1 MAMAV
6 AAEAEQGTT
15 IEIVSVNVARPA
27 VLLARPAGDIISGID
42 KRPVAG
48 PALRLTEINL
58 EGDGQ
63 ADTKESR
70 FGGQVHG
77 GPDQAVY
84 AFPAEHYA
92 RFEAT
97 LGRAVT
103 PGFVGENLTVRGA
116 TEADVRIGD
125 VWEWGEARLQVTG
138 PRSPCYKLG
147 IRMGR
152 QALRRWVR
160 EEGLVGWYLRVLRPG
175 TVPTSGTDRGGGAPP
190 GRCHRARG
198 APRTRRRRARAGAP
212 ATPGA
217 PGREGAAQAAGG
229 RARRHRGR
237 PRARRLTGPGSV
249 GPRPRRR
256 RARVANRPVVV
267 L

>member
-1 MAMAV
+1 MAA
-6 AAEAEQGTT
+6 ATAAGAEAVLGTT
-15 IEIVSVNVARPA
+15 IEIVSVNVATPA
-27 VLLARPAGDIISGID
+27 VLLARPAGDIVSGID

-92 RFEAT
+92 RFAAT
-97 LGRAVT
+97 LGREVA

-125 VWEWGEARLQVTG
+125 VWQWGEARLQVTG

-175 TVPTSGTDRGGGAPP
+175 TVPTAGRIVVAERHPAGVTVLEVHRALDGGGRGPEHLQHLAPL
-190 GRCHRARG
+190 A
-198 APRTRRRRARAGAP
+198 
-212 ATPGA
+212 
-217 PGREGAAQAAGG
+217 EK
-229 RARRHRGR
+229 ARRKLQVAGR
-237 PRARRLTGPGSV
+237 DVTGGVPERDG
-249 GPRPRRR
+249 
-256 RARVANRPVVV
+256 
-267 L
+267 

>member
-1 MAMAV
+1 MTV
-6 AAEAEQGTT
+6 AAQADEL
-15 IEIVSVNVARPA
+15 EIVSVNVGRPA
-27 VLLARPAGDIISGID
+27 VLLARPSGDIVSGIV
-42 KRPVAG
+42 KRPVGG
-48 PALRLTEINL
+48 PSLRLTEINL

-97 LGRAVT
+97 LERAVG

-116 TEADVRIGD
+116 TEAEVRIGD
-125 VWEWGEARLQVTG
+125 VWAWGEALLQVAC

-175 TVPTSGTDRGGGAPP
+175 TVPTSGRIVVTERHPAGVTVLEVHRAIDGGGIGPAHLQELQPLAEK
-190 GRCHRARG
+190 AR
-198 APRTRRRRARAGAP
+198 RKLLV
-212 ATPGA
+212 
-217 PGREGAAQAAGG
+217 GG
-229 RARRHRGR
+229 RDV
-237 PRARRLTGPGSV
+237 TGGVPERDG
-249 GPRPRRR
+249 
-256 RARVANRPVVV
+256 
-267 L
+267 

>member
-1 MAMAV
+1 MTI
-6 AAEAEQGTT
+6 AAQVDEL
-15 IEIVSVNVARPA
+15 EIVSVNVGRPA
-27 VLLARPAGDIISGID
+27 VLLARPSGDIVSGIV
-42 KRPVAG
+42 KRPVGG
-48 PALRLTEINL
+48 PSLRLTEINL

-97 LGRAVT
+97 LERAVG

-116 TEADVRIGD
+116 TEAEVRIGD
-125 VWEWGEARLQVTG
+125 VWAWGEALLQVAC

-175 TVPTSGTDRGGGAPP
+175 TVPTSGRIVVAERHPAGVTVLEVHRAIDGGGIGPAHLQELQPLAEK
-190 GRCHRARG
+190 AR
-198 APRTRRRRARAGAP
+198 RKLRV
-212 ATPGA
+212 
-217 PGREGAAQAAGG
+217 GG
-229 RARRHRGR
+229 RDV
-237 PRARRLTGPGSV
+237 TGGVPERDG
-249 GPRPRRR
+249 
-256 RARVANRPVVV
+256 
-267 L
+267 

>member
-1 MAMAV
+1 MAT
-6 AAEAEQGTT
+6 AERVEAL
-15 IEIVSVNVARPA
+15 EIVSVNVGRPA
-27 VLLARPAGDIISGID
+27 VLLARPSGDIVSGIV

-48 PALRLTEINL
+48 PSLRLTEINL

-92 RFEAT
+92 RFAAT
-97 LGRAVT
+97 LEREVG
-103 PGFVGENLTVRGA
+103 PGFVGENLTIRGA

-125 VWEWGEARLQVTG
+125 VWAWGEALLQVAC

-175 TVPTSGTDRGGGAPP
+175 TVPTSGTIVVAERHPAGVTVLEVHRAIDGGGIGPAHLQTLQPLAEK
-190 GRCHRARG
+190 AR
-198 APRTRRRRARAGAP
+198 RKL
-212 ATPGA
+212 
-217 PGREGAAQAAGG
+217 QVGG
-229 RARRHRGR
+229 RDV
-237 PRARRLTGPGSV
+237 TGGVPERDG
-249 GPRPRRR
+249 
-256 RARVANRPVVV
+256 
-267 L
+267 

>member
-1 MAMAV
+1 MAT
-6 AAEAEQGTT
+6 AELVEQRQTM
-15 IEIVSVNVARPA
+15 EIVSVNVAMPA
-27 VLLARPAGDIISGID
+27 VLLARPSGDIVSGID
-42 KRPVAG
+42 KRPVARST
-48 PALRLTEINL
+48 LRLTETNL

-63 ADTKESR
+63 ADSKESR

-97 LGRAVT
+97 LERPVG

-116 TEADVRIGD
+116 TETEVRIGD
-125 VWEWGEARLQVTG
+125 VWEWGEARLQVSG

-160 EEGLVGWYLRVLRPG
+160 DAGLVGW
-175 TVPTSGTDRGGGAPP
+175 
-190 GRCHRARG
+190 
-198 APRTRRRRARAGAP
+198 
-212 ATPGA
+212 
-217 PGREGAAQAAGG
+217 
-229 RARRHRGR
+229 
-237 PRARRLTGPGSV
+237 
-249 GPRPRRR
+249 
-256 RARVANRPVVV
+256 
-267 L
+267 

>member
-1 MAMAV
+1 MAG
-6 AAEAEQGTT
+6 QGRA
-15 IEIVSVNVARPA
+15 IEIVSVNVGRPA
-27 VLLARPAGDIISGID
+27 VLLARPSGDVISGID

-48 PALRLTEINL
+48 PSLRLTEINL

-84 AFPAEHYA
+84 AFPAEHYP
-92 RFEAT
+92 RFEAA
-97 LGRAVT
+97 LGRTVG

-116 TEADVRIGD
+116 TEAEVRVGD
-125 VWEWGEARLQVTG
+125 VWTWGEARLQVTG

-175 TVPTSGTDRGGGAPP
+175 TVPARGRIEVEPHPAGVSVLEVHRALDGGGIGPEHLQHLAPLAEK
-190 GRCHRARG
+190 AR
-198 APRTRRRRARAGAP
+198 RKLRV
-212 ATPGA
+212 
-217 PGREGAAQAAGG
+217 GG
-229 RARRHRGR
+229 RDV
-237 PRARRLTGPGSV
+237 TGGVPERDG
-249 GPRPRRR
+249 
-256 RARVANRPVVV
+256 
-267 L
+267 

>member
-1 MAMAV
+1 MAAMAD
-6 AAEAEQGTT
+6 QGQT
-15 IEIVSVNVARPA
+15 IEIVSVNVAMPA
-27 VLLARPAGDIISGID
+27 VLLGRPSGDIVSGID
-42 KRPVAG
+42 KRPVAE
-48 PALRLTEINL
+48 PSLRLTAINL

-84 AFPAEHYA
+84 AFPVEHYS

-97 LGRAVT
+97 LERPVA

-116 TEADVRIGD
+116 TEAEVRIGD
-125 VWEWGEARLQVTG
+125 VWQWGEALLQVTG

-160 EEGLVGWYLRVLRPG
+160 EQALVGWYLRVLRPG
-175 TVPTSGTDRGGGAPP
+175 IVPTAGRIVVAERHPAGVTVLTVHRALDGGGIGPDYLQDLEPLA
-190 GRCHRARG
+190 
-198 APRTRRRRARAGAP
+198 
-212 ATPGA
+212 
-217 PGREGAAQAAGG
+217 EK
-229 RARRHRGR
+229 ARRKLQVAGR
-237 PRARRLTGPGSV
+237 DVTGGVPERDG
-249 GPRPRRR
+249 
-256 RARVANRPVVV
+256 
-267 L
+267 

>member
-1 MAMAV
+1 MAT
-6 AAEAEQGTT
+6 AERVEDL
-15 IEIVSVNVARPA
+15 EIVSVNVGRPA
-27 VLLARPAGDIISGID
+27 VLLARPSGDIVSGIV

-48 PALRLTEINL
+48 PSLLLTEINL

-92 RFEAT
+92 RFAAT
-97 LGRAVT
+97 LEREVG

-116 TEADVRIGD
+116 TEAEVRIGD
-125 VWEWGEARLQVTG
+125 VWAWGEARLQVSC

-175 TVPTSGTDRGGGAPP
+175 TVPTSGQIVVAERHPAGVTVLEVHRAIDGGGIGPAHLQALQPLAEK
-190 GRCHRARG
+190 AR
-198 APRTRRRRARAGAP
+198 RKL
-212 ATPGA
+212 
-217 PGREGAAQAAGG
+217 QVGG
-229 RARRHRGR
+229 RDV
-237 PRARRLTGPGSV
+237 TGGVPERDG
-249 GPRPRRR
+249 
-256 RARVANRPVVV
+256 
-267 L
+267 